1 MLFPVIRNNN
11 RNNWLDTAF
20 NDFFETDWMPR
31 TASTAPAV
39 NVKESEKA
47 FTMEVAAPGLK
58 KEYCKVNIN
67 NEGNLVVTAAAGMQA
82 LAGFAD
88 GIGQSFF
95 DVHVDIFQFDG
106 EIEIPVFNL
115 LENGLQPLDDGIFIF
130 LGNDAL
136 FSQHRR
142 MGNAAADIFSVH
154 AAIELDGRIKFFYTF
169 IRGLSKT
176 AAP

>member
-67 NEGNLVVTAAAGMQA
+67 NEGNLVVKIEHKAEHEDKQPEAEQFHYVRREFSYTNYEQTYILPDEVDKEAISAKVE
-82 LAGFAD
+82 D
-88 GIGQSFF
+88 GILSIELPKLAPEPQKKM
-95 DVHVDIFQFDG
+95 DRT
-106 EIEIPVFNL
+106 IEI
-115 LENGLQPLDDGIFIF
+115 G
-130 LGNDAL
+130 
-136 FSQHRR
+136 
-142 MGNAAADIFSVH
+142 
-154 AAIELDGRIKFFYTF
+154 
-169 IRGLSKT
+169 
-176 AAP
+176 

>member
-67 NEGNLVVTAAAGMQA
+67 NEGNLVVKIEHKAEHEDKQPEAEQFHYVRSEFSYTNYEQTYILPDEVDKEHISAKVEDGVLTVELPK
-82 LAGFAD
+82 LAPEPEKKMD
-88 GIGQSFF
+88 R
-95 DVHVDIFQFDG
+95 V
-106 EIEIPVFNL
+106 IEI
-115 LENGLQPLDDGIFIF
+115 G
-130 LGNDAL
+130 
-136 FSQHRR
+136 
-142 MGNAAADIFSVH
+142 
-154 AAIELDGRIKFFYTF
+154 
-169 IRGLSKT
+169 
-176 AAP
+176 

>member
-39 NVKESEKA
+39 NVKESDKA

-67 NEGNLVVTAAAGMQA
+67 NEGNLVVKIEHKAEHEDKQPEAEQFHYVRREFSYTNYEQTYILPDEVDKEHISAKVEDGVLTVELPK
-82 LAGFAD
+82 LAPEPEKKMD
-88 GIGQSFF
+88 R
-95 DVHVDIFQFDG
+95 V
-106 EIEIPVFNL
+106 IEI
-115 LENGLQPLDDGIFIF
+115 G
-130 LGNDAL
+130 
-136 FSQHRR
+136 
-142 MGNAAADIFSVH
+142 
-154 AAIELDGRIKFFYTF
+154 
-169 IRGLSKT
+169 
-176 AAP
+176 

>member
-67 NEGNLVVTAAAGMQA
+67 NEGNLVVKIEHKAEHEDKQPEAEQFHYVRREFSYTNYEQTYILPDEVDKEHISARVE
-82 LAGFAD
+82 D
-88 GIGQSFF
+88 GILSI
-95 DVHVDIFQFDG
+95 DLPKLAPEPEKKMDRV
-106 EIEIPVFNL
+106 IEI
-115 LENGLQPLDDGIFIF
+115 G
-130 LGNDAL
+130 
-136 FSQHRR
+136 
-142 MGNAAADIFSVH
+142 
-154 AAIELDGRIKFFYTF
+154 
-169 IRGLSKT
+169 
-176 AAP
+176 